1 VDDLRTYLSE
11 TAQRELNTLRAALDT
26 RLRALE
32 KALAHPDPT
41 ESLESLIIDLARV
54 ASDEAHASAARK
66 WLEAQ
71 ASADAKAAA
80 AAAAEASGGVHG
92 ALMAEAAALRG
103 EIEEVRAHVARE
115 SDRADSLRRDAEA
128 AQASL
133 RDERATSARLDAEL
147 TRLRAANADFAEA
160 VETLRGDLDAAR
172 KRLAEALT
180 QAHTTGAKEA
190 ESGRAAV
197 AAVQAQCVEL
207 ERALEAERADRREQ
221 VRLLE
226 QQASDAAHR
235 ADAAEAAASGAADK
249 LRAAEAE
256 LSAAAERLRD
266 VDADRARLVDAMRA
280 SEAGLA
286 AETGRLQAAAGELE
300 AEREKTRAADSAVSR
315 LSHKLQGAEA
325 DLATAI
331 EKLSQTEAGQSVA
344 AERARALFDAA
355 RHEATEALA
364 VATARVRE
372 LELQL
377 FRREQAGTETEETD
391 LGSLLEDRTP
401 SRDRPIRRFSRYS
414 FRSKMMVDIEGESAQ
429 LVDLS
434 VGGAQVL
441 SQVPL
446 DLNREAAVSLVSD
459 EIPVSGRAKVMWTR
473 ADPKSTGRSL
483 RYRAGIEF
491 TDVDPAAVEAYI
503 IRYSST

>member
-1 VDDLRTYLSE
+1 MDDPRTYLSE

-26 RLRALE
+26 RLMALE

-54 ASDEAHASAARK
+54 ATDEAHASAARK

-71 ASADAKAAA
+71 ASVDASGAAA
-80 AAAAEASGGVHG
+80 AGAEAGGGVHG

-103 EIEEVRAHVARE
+103 EIAEVRAHVARE
-115 SDRADSLRRDAEA
+115 SERAETLRRDAEA
-128 AQASL
+128 AQAAL
-133 RDERATSARLDAEL
+133 RDERTSSARLEAEL

-180 QAHTTGAKEA
+180 QAHTSGAKEA

-226 QQASDAAHR
+226 QQLADAVVR
-235 ADAAEAAASGAADK
+235 ADAAETAASGVADR

-256 LSAAAERLRD
+256 LSAAADRLRD
-266 VDADRARLVDAMRA
+266 VDAERARLVEALRA

-286 AETGRLQAAAGELE
+286 AETGKLLAATGELE
-300 AEREKTRAADSAVSR
+300 AEREKTRAADVDVSR
-315 LSHKLQGAEA
+315 LSQKLHDAEA
-325 DLATAI
+325 DLAAAI
-331 EKLSQTEAGQSVA
+331 EKLGQAEAGHSEA

-364 VATARVRE
+364 VANARVRE

-377 FRREQAGTETEETD
+377 FRREQAGVETAEMD
-391 LGSLLEDRTP
+391 LGSLLEERTP
-401 SRDRPIRRFSRYS
+401 SGDRPIRRFSRYS
-414 FRSKMMVDIEGESAQ
+414 FRAKMMVDIEGESAQ

-441 SQVPL
+441 TQVPL
-446 DLNREAAVSLVSD
+446 ELNREAAVSLVSD

-473 ADPKSTGRSL
+473 ADPQSKGRAL
-483 RYRAGIEF
+483 RYRAGIAF